1 MVRIPSPKMD
11 DMAALA
17 AAAAETSFSTGG
29 EKAGFTGIAT
39 ACECC
44 GAPTAL
50 YYFNPFRAFCVEHG
64 SAPPVLRPVSAQA

>member
-17 AAAAETSFSTGG
+17 AAAAETSFSM
-29 EKAGFTGIAT
+29 AGDKGVFTGIAT
-39 ACECC
+39 TCECC

-50 YYFNPFRAFCVEHG
+50 YYFNPLRAFCVEHG
-64 SAPPVLRPVSAQA
+64 SSPPILRPVAAEA

>member
-1 MVRIPSPKMD
+1 MVRTPSPKMD

-17 AAAAETSFSTGG
+17 AAAAETSFSTA
-29 EKAGFTGIAT
+29 EDKAGFTGIAT
-39 ACECC
+39 TCECC

-64 SAPPVLRPVSAQA
+64 ASPPVLRPVSAEA